1 MNFKHLH
8 IDELLSTHDKLWEL
22 ASQENLPEFYTLS
35 AGFQKNGRGQDS
47 KQWESKKD
55 ENIVLSTLLFP
66 KFLLAE
72 DIFQISRCVSLAVI
86 NYLKE
91 KKLKGLSIKWPNDIY
106 VGKRKIAG
114 ILIQNVISGHHI
126 EKSMLSIGLNINQ
139 ECFDSD
145 APNPISLKQITHHNY
160 NIQSEIGLLIQHI
173 AKQYTFLQNDPLDL
187 LSRYHQNLYQL
198 EKWKKYSDE
207 NQIFTARIKGVDSFG
222 RLILEKKD
230 AGTEVYDI
238 KQISLILE

>member
-22 ASQENLPEFYTLS
+22 ASQEDLPEFYTLS
-35 AGFQKNGRGQDS
+35 AGFQKRGRGQDS
-47 KQWESKKD
+47 EQWESEKD
-55 ENIVLSTLLFP
+55 KNITLSIMLFP
-66 KFLLAE
+66 KFLLAKE
-72 DIFQISRCVSLAVI
+72 IFQISRCVSLAII
-86 NYLKE
+86 NYLEE

-106 VGKRKIAG
+106 VGQRKIAG
-114 ILIQNVISGHHI
+114 ILIQNVISGRYI

-139 ECFDSD
+139 ECFNSD
-145 APNPISLKQITHHNY
+145 APNPISLKQITYHNY

-173 AKQYTFLQNDPLDL
+173 ARQYTFLHNDPFGL
-187 LSRYHQNLYQL
+187 LSKYHQNLYQL
-198 EKWKKYSDE
+198 EKWKKYRDE

-230 AGTEVYDI
+230 TGTEVYDI
-238 KQISLILE
+238 KQVSFVLE